1 MNIEIL
7 EGEIWKDVVGY
18 EGFYMV
24 SNLARVYAV
33 DRTHKFREFDRKLKG
48 RLLNPHLNSNG
59 RMQVRLSNVVSSL
72 RFYVHRLVAIAFIP
86 NPDNLPQINHKDL
99 DPKNNHVSNL
109 EWITGLGNILHYK
122 QIVSKT
128 GHIGITFDKKE
139 NKYRVRM
146 KVGNRMRFIGRRKTL
161 EEAISLQRSSVFSA
175 ES

>member
-24 SNLARVYAV
+24 SNLGRVFAV
-33 DRTHKFREFDRKLKG
+33 DRIHKFREFDRKLKG

-109 EWITGLGNILHYK
+109 EWIDAIGNIHHYK

-128 GHIGITFDKKE
+128 KHIGITFRSSNGRYRLRLPVDGKTKE
-139 NKYRVRM
+139 F
-146 KVGNRMRFIGRRKTL
+146 GNYATI
-161 EEAISLQRSSVFSA
+161 EEAVAAKTAFFSL
-175 ES
+175 E